1 MVSAVLAAAAFLSS
15 APAGC
20 PATLVRYEAEVPA
33 VRGKPPSAGLV
44 GSLPRYPTSL
54 RDRRVNGSDGL
65 VLWRRGAEVVW
76 NTSGKLVA
84 RRLDGRGSFATDRVS
99 LRFPSSG
106 CWRLSV
112 AGASVVAQVVE
123 VPRRLACGATVLEQG
138 DAFAR
143 PRTSGIRG
151 GWPWQSTGPAQLT
164 THGHDGDRNMKV
176 PWWVDN
182 GAGNLELVGTRLDA
196 AGRFSQVFP
205 MAWSPPGVYPSI
217 VDIPAAGCWLL
228 RLRTGKLAGVL
239 VVRAIDAR
247 G

>member
-1 MVSAVLAAAAFLSS
+1 MAIA
-15 APAGC
+15 
-20 PATLVRYEAEVPA
+20 REAEP
-33 VRGKPPSAGLV
+33 V
-44 GSLPRYPTSL
+44 GSLREVREAGL
-54 RDRRVNGSDGL
+54 DREDLLGVY
-65 VLWRRGAEVVW
+65 
-76 NTSGKLVA
+76 
-84 RRLDGRGSFATDRVS
+84 
-99 LRFPSSG
+99 
-106 CWRLSV
+106 
-112 AGASVVAQVVE
+112 
-123 VPRRLACGATVLEQG
+123 
-138 DAFAR
+138 
-143 PRTSGIRG
+143 
-151 GWPWQSTGPAQLT
+151 
-164 THGHDGDRNMKV
+164 RNMKV